1 MTPAKANGLRME
13 LVMRVATRALTR
25 GLEVMNDKQTLR
37 KLQER
42 QATSLAL
49 TSSANSLKAMS
60 SHIRLSFQ
68 SNLEVRIRVLT
79 VSRLYVST
87 KKLS

>member
-1 MTPAKANGLRME
+1 
-13 LVMRVATRALTR
+13 MRVATRALTR

-60 SHIRLSFQ
+60 SYIRLCFQ
-68 SNLEVRIRVLT
+68 SNLAVRILPQGR
-79 VSRLYVST
+79 SYVDN
-87 KKLS
+87 